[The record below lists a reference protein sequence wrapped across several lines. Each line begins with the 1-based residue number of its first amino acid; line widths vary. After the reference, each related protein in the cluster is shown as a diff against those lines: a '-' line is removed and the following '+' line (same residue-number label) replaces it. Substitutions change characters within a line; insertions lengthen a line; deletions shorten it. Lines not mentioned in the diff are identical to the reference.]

1 MFLGSTAIK
10 ENQEKIFTGGTFNE
24 ECLGQSSYDLRLG
37 TAAYIVGES
46 VPRKLDD
53 GSPYLALAPGQFA
66 ILTCH
71 ERIALPREIMGF
83 ITLRNRYKMQGL
95 VNVSGFH
102 VDPTFREQLVFAV
115 QNVGATDI
123 RLKYMERTFTIFF
136 AYVDKNTEQ
145 SLRPVAARAG
155 ISLEDIAQLG
165 GSTITLGKLQAEF
178 EQLRRIVTIYGPIVV
193 AITVALIVAF
203 LKK

>member
-10 ENQEKIFTGGTFNE
+10 ENQKKIFTGDTFLE
-24 ECLGQSSYDLRLG
+24 ACLGQSSYDLRLG
-37 TAAYIVGES
+37 AEAYIVGES

-53 GSPYLALAPGQFA
+53 DDPYLALAPGQFA

-71 ERIALPREIMGF
+71 EKIALPREIMGF

-102 VDPTFREQLVFAV
+102 VDPTFKEQLVFAV

-123 RLKYMERTFTIFF
+123 RLKYMDRTFTIFF
-136 AYVDKNTEQ
+136 ACVDKNSDGGVKEA
-145 SLRPVAARAG
+145 SPRSG
-155 ISLEDIAQLG
+155 ITLDDIAHLG
-165 GSTITLGKLQAEF
+165 GSTITLGKLQTEI
-178 EQLRRIVTIYGPIVV
+178 EQLRRIVTIYAPIIV
-193 AITVALIVAF
+193 AVTVALIVAF